1 MKEDNYKPKKPIQRQ
16 HSEDA
21 IISDL
26 DGNEINVSAI
36 LRWAVTGGLMTLAYF
51 IMKKH
56 SMKDFFALK
65 EVKNDKN

>member
-1 MKEDNYKPKKPIQRQ
+1 MYITNYKPKKPIPRQ

-36 LRWAVTGGLMTLAYF
+36 LRWAGEDEKLIY
-51 IMKKH
+51 
-56 SMKDFFALK
+56 
-65 EVKNDKN
+65 

>member
-1 MKEDNYKPKKPIQRQ
+1 MKEDNYKPKKPIPGQ

-36 LRWAVTGGLMTLAYF
+36 LRWAGEDEKLIY
-51 IMKKH
+51 
-56 SMKDFFALK
+56 
-65 EVKNDKN
+65 